1 MTDNRKCSAPS
12 TSKQVESEEQDE
24 YDVER
29 FVQNELSKAGIKSD
43 STNKDKLVFFYTNI
57 KVL

>member
-12 TSKQVESEEQDE
+12 TSKQTESEEQDE
-24 YDVER
+24 YDVEWI
-29 FVQNELSKAGIKSD
+29 VQNELSKAGIKSD

-57 KVL
+57 

>member
-12 TSKQVESEEQDE
+12 TSKQVEFEEQDE

-29 FVQNELSKAGIKSD
+29 FVQNELSKAGIKSN